1 MKLKSILILG
11 IVFIIVFF
19 IYLTTLDKKV
29 YYLDLGIRDNN
40 DYTYA
45 DMVNDY
51 FIEINKQEK
60 YINYF
65 TSKDYRT
72 TDLIRDVEDNKMV
85 LQDNKKQTIKNALIK
100 ADLVT
105 LNIGSNDLYYKLNSD
120 VDSEEEI
127 YNYIDEIL
135 TDLEDLF
142 EYLREYCKEDII
154 FIGLHNKYDNK
165 YIDFFEYINEKI
177 TKMCDENDI
186 YFINPNN
193 ILEKEDYSDIY
204 TESGNKKIYNE
215 IKNIIDKNILK

>member
-127 YNYIDEIL
+127 YNYIDEI
-135 TDLEDLF
+135 
-142 EYLREYCKEDII
+142 
-154 FIGLHNKYDNK
+154 
-165 YIDFFEYINEKI
+165 
-177 TKMCDENDI
+177 
-186 YFINPNN
+186 
-193 ILEKEDYSDIY
+193 
-204 TESGNKKIYNE
+204 
-215 IKNIIDKNILK
+215 

>member
-11 IVFIIVFF
+11 IVVIIVFF

-29 YYLDLGIRDNN
+29 YYLDLGIRDSN

-51 FIEINKQEK
+51 FIKIDKQEK
-60 YINYF
+60 YISYF

-72 TDLIRDVEDNKMV
+72 TDLIRDIIDNKMI
-85 LQDNKKQTIKNALIK
+85 LRDNKKQTIKNALIK

-105 LNIGSNDLYYKLNSD
+105 LNIGNNDLYYKLNSNIN
-120 VDSEEEI
+120 SEEEI

-135 TDLEDLF
+135 SDLNDLF
-142 EYLREYCKEDII
+142 NYLREYCKEDII
-154 FIGLHNKYDNK
+154 FIGVYNKYGNQ
-165 YIDFFEYINEKI
+165 YINFFEYINEKI
-177 TKMCDENDI
+177 TKICNENNI

-193 ILEKEDYSDIY
+193 ILDEIDYDDRY
-204 TESGNKKIYNE
+204 TDNGNKKIYNE
-215 IKNIIDKNILK
+215 IKDIIDKNILK

>member
-1 MKLKSILILG
+1 MKLKSILVLG
-11 IVFIIVFF
+11 IVFIVVFF

-29 YYLDLGIRDNN
+29 YYLDLGIRDSD

-45 DMVNDY
+45 DMISNY
-51 FIEINKQEK
+51 FIKINKQEK

-72 TDLIRDVEDNKMV
+72 TDLIRDIKDNKMV
-85 LQDNKKQTIKNALIK
+85 LQNNKKQTIKNALIK

-120 VDSEEEI
+120 IDSKEEI

-135 TDLEDLF
+135 NDIEELF
-142 EYLREYCKEDII
+142 SKLREYCKEDII
-154 FIGLHNKYDNK
+154 FLGFYNKYDNK
-165 YIDFFEYINEKI
+165 NKEFFEYANERI
-177 TKMCDENDI
+177 IKMCNNNNI
-186 YFINPNN
+186 YFINPNT
-193 ILEKEDYSDIY
+193 IIEKEDYSDIY
-204 TESGNKKIYNE
+204 KESGNKKIYNE